1 MIKNQIAKRLAER
14 STIDGIVFVAAG
26 AAVIVFSPFA
36 NLIAY
41 GAIAY
46 GAYTIWR
53 QD

>member
-1 MIKNQIAKRLAER
+1 MIKEWIENRLAER
-14 STIDGIVFVAAG
+14 STVDGIVMIAAG

-36 NLIAY
+36 KIIAY

-53 QD
+53 KG